1 MIRTYPTA
9 NSSMAATAQ
18 RYVPGK
24 PPPLPKEKAIGI
36 NPTTTDS
43 GAAAAMTMK
52 TMSAVPSTRSRNSD
66 AARSV
71 MFSPHC
77 STPSQPAP
85 PLLLCPDVLLPAREL
100 AALAHRLTDAQQ
112 QTRPRP
118 APPVPR
124 TTEAEQQNKGR
135 DCDATP
141 SWPAAPP

>member
-24 PPPLPKEKAIGI
+24 PPPLPKAKAIGI

-71 MFSPHC
+71 MFSPRY
-77 STPSQPAP
+77 TRAWLGAGTLARLFLPR
-85 PLLLCPDVLLPAREL
+85 PLLRHLARKNFFD
-100 AALAHRLTDAQQ
+100 ALQQCLQNCLREGHRAQLRQ
-112 QTRPRP
+112 LILFTV
-118 APPVPR
+118 AL
-124 TTEAEQQNKGR
+124 
-135 DCDATP
+135 
-141 SWPAAPP
+141 